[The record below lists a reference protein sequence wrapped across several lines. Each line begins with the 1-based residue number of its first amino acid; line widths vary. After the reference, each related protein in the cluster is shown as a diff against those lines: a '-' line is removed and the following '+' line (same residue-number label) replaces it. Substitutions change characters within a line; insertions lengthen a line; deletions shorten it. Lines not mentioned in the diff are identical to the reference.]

1 MPLYLNE
8 EQSMLRD
15 TARGLVADIAPVSH
29 LRGLRDN
36 NDAAGWSKDV
46 WQAFTDMG
54 LPGLMLPDDGLGL
67 GAVEAGIVLEELGRN
82 LTPSPF
88 LGTSVGGA
96 IALRHATA
104 ELKAQWSGKLL
115 SGEATVALALDEG
128 TRHTPGHIQA
138 TATASE
144 GGLVLSGT
152 KSMVVHGHTADL
164 LIVSARTNEGVTL
177 VAVETDCAGI
187 SFATERWVDSGWVS
201 NVSFDQVHV
210 PANNIIGQAGAAEDI
225 LSLILDHMRAGAA
238 AELVGVARAAF
249 ERTVA
254 YLQER
259 VQFDRVIGTFQAL
272 QHRAA
277 ALYAEIEVAYAAT
290 LKAQQLLDADD
301 PKAHSAAIIAKAQ
314 AGLAATLAVQEA
326 VQMHGGIGMTDEHD
340 IGLYMKR
347 ARVLATLYGHTDDL
361 ADQLAREAGY

>member
-29 LRGLRDN
+29 LRRLRDG

-46 WQAFTDMG
+46 WQAFADMG
-54 LPGLMLPDDGLGL
+54 LPGLMLPDEGLGL

-96 IALRHATA
+96 VTLRHATA
-104 ELKAQWSGKLL
+104 ELRAQWSQRLL
-115 SGEATVALALDEG
+115 TGQATVALALDEG
-128 TRHTPGHIQA
+128 SRHAPTRVET
-138 TATASE
+138 TAE
-144 GGLVLSGT
+144 PDGNGIVLSGT

-164 LIVSARTNEGVTL
+164 LIVSARSDQGLTL
-177 VAVETDCAGI
+177 VAVETDRDGI
-187 SFATERWVDSGWVS
+187 RFNTERWVDSSWVS
-201 NVSFDQVHV
+201 HVTFDDVQV
-210 PANNIIGQAGAAEDI
+210 PATHIIGQIGDADGIA
-225 LSLILDHMRAGAA
+225 SLILDHMRAGAA

-277 ALYAEIEVAYAAT
+277 ALYAEIEMAYAAT

-301 PKAHSAAIIAKAQ
+301 AKAHSAAIIAKAQ

-347 ARVLATLYGHTDDL
+347 ARVLATLYGHADDL